1 MPPVD
6 RQQVIRERAY
16 AIWEKEG
23 HPDGKD
29 LAHWLQAEHEVCL
42 TEALLKDSQD
52 AMLYQPAKRI
62 THRNWLPMP
71 DEGRFVT
78 TDG

>member
-29 LAHWLQAEHEVCL
+29 LARISH
-42 TEALLKDSQD
+42 KSQV
-52 AMLYQPAKRI
+52 
-62 THRNWLPMP
+62 HRGS
-71 DEGRFVT
+71 D
-78 TDG
+78 

>member
-42 TEALLKDSQD
+42 TEALLKDGQG
-52 AMLYQPAKRI
+52 AMLQQTAGQ
-62 THRNWLPMP
+62 L
-71 DEGRFVT
+71 GQA
-78 TDG
+78 